1 MVCVVTVDILC
12 KEGTGKQMLEGFKE
26 MLPDTRERDGFIWIE
41 VSVDQDNPD
50 RIFAYEHWENRA
62 SYEAYIAWREE
73 RGDMKAMKE
82 AVAEPPK
89 FSFFDPCP

>member
-1 MVCVVTVDILC
+1 MVCVVTVDIVC
-12 KEGTGKQMLEGFKE
+12 KNGTGKQMLENFNE
-26 MLPDTRERDGFIWIE
+26 MLPDTRARDGFIWIE

-50 RIFAYEHWENRA
+50 RIFAYEHWKDRG

-73 RGDMKAMKE
+73 RGDMEAMKE

-89 FSFFDPCP
+89 FSFFYPSP

>member
-1 MVCVVTVDILC
+1 MVCVVTVDIVC
-12 KEGTGKQMLEGFKE
+12 KEGTGKHMLEGFKE
-26 MLPDTRERDGFIWIE
+26 MLPDTRARDCFIWIE

-62 SYEAYIAWREE
+62 SYEAYIAWREG
-73 RGDMKAMKE
+73 RGDMEAMKE

-89 FSFFDPCP
+89 FSFFDPSP

>member
-1 MVCVVTVDILC
+1 MVCLIAVDIVG
-12 KEGTGKQMLEGFKE
+12 KEDAGKQMLEGFKE
-26 MLPDTRERDGFIWIE
+26 MLPDTRARDGFISIE
-41 VSVDQDNPD
+41 VNIDQDKPD

-73 RGDMKAMKE
+73 RDDMDAIKE

-89 FSFFDPCP
+89 FSFFDPSP

>member
-1 MVCVVTVDILC
+1 MVCVVTVDIVC
-12 KEGTGKQMLEGFKE
+12 KEDTGKQMLEGFKE
-26 MLPDTRERDGFIWIE
+26 ILPDTRARDGFISIE
-41 VSVDQDNPD
+41 VNIDQAKPD

-73 RGDMKAMKE
+73 RGDMDAIKE

-89 FSFFDPCP
+89 FSFFDPSP